1 MRTFNSDYLFLPS
14 WLQYLKETEV
24 VNLRVGN
31 LISLETV
38 DAYKNVSIKKEII
51 YRISK
56 IEEVSEHLVVSFNF
70 YGILEWSMI
79 SMFTKKLFFG
89 IFSYLYG
96 PKKDIVISFSQ
107 DSNNWNSKSVELYKK
122 SDKVKRIT
130 KFMQINNILLI
141 RRRVIKASN

>member
-31 LISLETV
+31 LITLETIDV
-38 DAYKNVSIKKEII
+38 YKNALIKKEII

-70 YGILEWSMI
+70 YGILEWSMV
-79 SMFTKKLFFG
+79 SMFIKKLFFG
-89 IFSYLYG
+89 IFSYSYG
-96 PKKDIVISFSQ
+96 PKSDIVISFSR
-107 DSNNWNSKSVELYKK
+107 DPANWNSESVELYKK
-122 SDKVKRIT
+122 SDRVKLIT

-141 RRRVIKASN
+141 RRQVTKASN